1 MTTARSARFAKGLG
15 AAGAVFAL
23 SLFAV
28 PAFSASGEARVDAV
42 ATSAFQ
48 QKGKQDALPPGPGS
62 QRATMIQLLRS
73 IDQRLASI
81 EEKLDKQSEGET
93 TQ

>member
-23 SLFAV
+23 SVFAV
-28 PAFSASGEARVDAV
+28 PTFSARGEARVEAV

-48 QKGKQDALPPGPGS
+48 QKGKQDAQPLGPAS
-62 QRATMIQLLRS
+62 QRAQMIRLLES
-73 IDQRLASI
+73 IDRRLASI
-81 EEKLDKQSEGET
+81 EEKIEKQSQGGPA
-93 TQ
+93 Q